1 VKVYPVVESNP
12 LQRSRPS
19 EGFPTSDALTT
30 PPPAEQGQLIQL
42 TLAYDFAAT
51 DQLSCSLPQSD
62 ATPMD
67 LGSSDFALTELQ
79 QEGLLLE
86 LVQLRSQTQTQ
97 LTRIQQLE
105 QALDQSQLCM
115 RELQQQLI
123 EQQFL
128 ENQLAATEE
137 IANIQQQAIHQLKLQ
152 LSQKQQALDLTQA
165 DLEQEQRVL
174 HEVLRV
180 VEELSQSQNTDVN
193 DFCTNLLREHSTS
206 QSSRH
211 PLHSDVDQL
220 KTVLEHQQQR
230 VSELEAE
237 AALRAGWETSLIEM
251 LVSTQTTLLALAETA
266 SDESIVS
273 VAEKTNLLNQLND
286 CLSGLQQSL
295 QQMQRVRD
303 RSNFSVAPISPQE
316 FIDAQNRI
324 GELETQLA
332 RTETAKLLI
341 QHAYQEAEVDRD
353 RQRSRL
359 ADLESQVAEMQEQIL
374 HQAQQASEYETAVQH
389 WKDRYV
395 HSYQQIQQLKQLLDG
410 NLADLPSEV
419 QEILADLE
427 ANRLSAIDQNQSSA
441 IAPARFNRDT
451 QLDLP
456 DFLLRRR
463 SYKTRRLS

>member
-1 VKVYPVVESNP
+1 VVEFDP
-12 LQRSRPS
+12 LQRSRAS
-19 EGFPTSDALTT
+19 EDFSASDNLPT
-30 PPPAEQGQLIQL
+30 PPTAGQHQLIQL
-42 TLAYDFAAT
+42 TLAYDFAAI
-51 DQLSCSLPQSD
+51 DQLSCPLPQSD
-62 ATPMD
+62 ATQAHPI
-67 LGSSDFALTELQ
+67 SDNFALTELQ
-79 QEGLLLE
+79 QQGLLLE

-105 QALDQSQLCM
+105 QALDQSQLCI
-115 RELQQQLI
+115 REVQQQLI

-128 ENQLAATEE
+128 ENQLATTEE

-152 LSQKQQALDLTQA
+152 LSQKQQALDLAQA
-165 DLEQEQRVL
+165 NLEQEQRVL
-174 HEVLRV
+174 HEILRV

-193 DFCTNLLREHSTS
+193 DFCANLLRERSANQSLRHS
-206 QSSRH
+206 
-211 PLHSDVDQL
+211 LHSDVDQL
-220 KTVLEHQQQR
+220 KAVLEHQQQR

-237 AALRAGWETSLIEM
+237 AALRAGWETTLIEM

-295 QQMQRVRD
+295 QQMQTVRD
-303 RSNFSVAPISPQE
+303 RPHFSVAPISPQE
-316 FIDAQNRI
+316 FIEAQNRI

-341 QHAYQEAEVDRD
+341 QHAHQEAEVDRE

-395 HSYQQIQQLKQLLDG
+395 HSYQQIQQLKHLLDG
-410 NLADLPSEV
+410 NLENLPSEV

-441 IAPARFNRDT
+441 ITPARFNRDT